1 MKRRILAACAAAI
14 VAVIVAFG
22 LFVLRNYE
30 LDAAVSALKVEDGET
45 AVSKLK
51 PLAELGDG
59 TAQFHLGFIYALGW
73 GGIRKNDADAV
84 YWLRRAAFMA
94 EPGVDPAAPAEL
106 SVAKDYAE
114 GGDGVK
120 ADQVESAKW
129 LRLAAAGGSKEAAAI
144 LRGKKSGPR

>member
-1 MKRRILAACAAAI
+1 MRRRILVACAAAI
-14 VAVIVAFG
+14 VASIMVLG
-22 LFVLRNYE
+22 LFVLRNFE

-45 AVSKLK
+45 FVRKIK

-59 TAQFHLGFIYALGW
+59 TAQFLLGFIYALGCP
-73 GGIRKNDADAV
+73 GVQKNDGDAV

-106 SVAKDYAE
+106 GVAKDYAE

-120 ADQVESAKW
+120 ADPVEGAKW

-144 LRGKKSGPR
+144 LRGEKSDPR